1 MKYAIALPNE
11 DIDDVLTRAQEAV
24 DGGKSAHP
32 GISYE
37 DGILAGIQWVL
48 GHTEDHP
55 LDA

>member
-1 MKYAIALPNE
+1 MKYAIALPNA
-11 DIDDVLTRAQEAV
+11 DIDDVLNRAQEAV